1 VFFYIFWIPALAGMT
16 NKENLQTKESRMI
29 VDERLRED
37 LKEIETRMDAI
48 RGYL

>member
-1 VFFYIFWIPALAGMT
+1 
-16 NKENLQTKESRMI
+16 MI
-29 VDERLRED
+29 IDERLRED

>member
-1 VFFYIFWIPALAGMT
+1 MKSSAASAEAGIIYIK
-16 NKENLQTKESRMI
+16 KEIRMI

-37 LKEIETRMDAI
+37 LKEIETRIDDI

>member
-1 VFFYIFWIPALAGMT
+1 
-16 NKENLQTKESRMI
+16 MI

>member
-1 VFFYIFWIPALAGMT
+1 MT
-16 NKENLQTKESRMI
+16 FVRGSNYNKESRMI

>member
-1 VFFYIFWIPALAGMT
+1 MT